1 MRRVILIFTI
11 VLLLAC
17 YTAFSAG
24 WKANELFSD
33 KTIVNSDTEKTLTS
47 QAQERLSPYDWVKE
61 DQIKVYSDKIV
72 LEIPDAKWAKFSDTN
87 SMDPVFDSEANAL
100 QIVPKNNADVHT
112 GDIISYE
119 TSQGTIIHRVV
130 ELGYDG
136 DWYAVTKGDN
146 NQQNDP
152 DKVRFSQVK
161 KIVVGVIY

>member
-1 MRRVILIFTI
+1 MRRVILIFAI
-11 VLLLAC
+11 LLMLAC
-17 YTAFSAG
+17 YAAFTAG
-24 WKANELFSD
+24 WKANELFNSRE
-33 KTIVNSDTEKTLTS
+33 TVNSDVERTLTS
-47 QAQERLSPYDWVKE
+47 QAQEKLSPYDWVKE
-61 DQIKVYSDKIV
+61 EQIKVYSDKIV

-87 SMDPVFDSEANAL
+87 SMDPLFDVDANVL

-136 DWYAVTKGDN
+136 DWYAITKGDN

-152 DKVRFSQVK
+152 EKVRFSQVK

>member
-1 MRRVILIFTI
+1 M
-11 VLLLAC
+11 
-17 YTAFSAG
+17 
-24 WKANELFSD
+24 
-33 KTIVNSDTEKTLTS
+33 
-47 QAQERLSPYDWVKE
+47 
-61 DQIKVYSDKIV
+61 
-72 LEIPDAKWAKFSDTN
+72 
-87 SMDPVFDSEANAL
+87 

-136 DWYAVTKGDN
+136 DWYAITKGDN

-152 DKVRFSQVK
+152 EKVRFSQVK